1 MHFSVTPDICYEF
14 ENSVKNGKN
23 DDETALLRTIFKSL
37 KPNKR
42 TDKVK

>member
-1 MHFSVTPDICYEF
+1 MHFRVTSDICYEF
-14 ENSVKNGKN
+14 ESSVKNGKN
-23 DDETALLRTIFKSL
+23 DDETALLRTILKSL